1 MKAKVLGWAHKQGE
15 YNGFKYDNIVLHVA
29 TKNMNV
35 SGTAVEQIKV
45 KVPVFSNFLLES
57 DVTENELIGR
67 TIDLQYG
74 RHDLLESLELLDD

>member
-15 YNGFKYDNIVLHVA
+15 YKGFKYDNFILH
-29 TKNMNV
+29 MNV

-45 KVPVFSNFLLES
+45 KAPVFSNFLLES

-74 RHDLLESLELLDD
+74 RHDALESLELLDD

>member
-15 YNGFKYDNIVLHVA
+15 YNGFKYDNFILHVA

-35 SGTAVEQIKV
+35 AGTAVEQIKV
-45 KVPVFSNFLLES
+45 KAPIFSGFLLDNE
-57 DVTENELIGR
+57 VTENELVGR

-74 RHDLLESLELLDD
+74 RHDALESIELLND

>member
-15 YNGFKYDNIVLHVA
+15 YNGFKYDNFVLHVA

-45 KVPVFSNFLLES
+45 KAPVFSNFLLES

-74 RHDLLESLELLDD
+74 RHDALESIELLDD

>member
-1 MKAKVLGWAHKQGE
+1 
-15 YNGFKYDNIVLHVA
+15 
-29 TKNMNV
+29 MNV

-45 KVPVFSNFLLES
+45 KAPVFSNFLLES

-74 RHDLLESLELLDD
+74 RHDALESLELLDD